1 MDSAFKYRDF
11 SEVEM
16 TNVGLLTEIAS
27 YGHLSLA
34 ALRQAQDKLCR
45 SPARAGLLPRSGCE
59 QISTAAVAGQAGSI

>member
-1 MDSAFKYRDF
+1 MQFMDSAFKYRDF

-34 ALRQAQDKLCR
+34 ACRSMSLYKHRESLHRESPFDKLRVTVSAMSC
-45 SPARAGLLPRSGCE
+45 
-59 QISTAAVAGQAGSI
+59 